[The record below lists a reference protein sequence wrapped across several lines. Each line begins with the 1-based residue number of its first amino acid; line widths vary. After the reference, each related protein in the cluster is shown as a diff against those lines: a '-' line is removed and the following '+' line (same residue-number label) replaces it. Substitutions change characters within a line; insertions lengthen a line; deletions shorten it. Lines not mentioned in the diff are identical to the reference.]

1 MKPTIVD
8 CSAVLCWCFA
18 DEATNAS
25 ERLLARVERHGA
37 SVPSIWRIE
46 VANVILMADRR
57 GRLPTGVMAERLG
70 WLAALPIQEDTAG
83 SDHLWTSV
91 VDLAAAERLTVYD
104 ANYLE
109 LALRLALPL
118 ATKDRDLVAAAR
130 RRGADLIPLLDA

>member
-1 MKPTIVD
+1 LKPAIVD

-37 SVPSIWRIE
+37 FVPLIWRIE
-46 VANVILMADRR
+46 VANVLLMADRR
-57 GRLPTGVMAERLG
+57 GRLPAGVMAERLG

-83 SDHLWTSV
+83 SDHLWKWV
-91 VDLAAAERLTVYD
+91 VDLAAGERLTVYD
-104 ANYLE
+104 ASYLE

-130 RRGADLIPLLDA
+130 RRGADLIPLMDA